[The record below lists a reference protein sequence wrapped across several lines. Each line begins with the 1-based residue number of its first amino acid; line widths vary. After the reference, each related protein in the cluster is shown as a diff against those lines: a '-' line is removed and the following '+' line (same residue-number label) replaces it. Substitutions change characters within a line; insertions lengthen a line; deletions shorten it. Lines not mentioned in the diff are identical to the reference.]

1 MKNKIV
7 SIALAALMLF
17 SSTGCG
23 ADSSEQASPNS
34 IAQET
39 VTTSAPIVQ
48 QNTADTDVDALVEA
62 GLFSNRDFRTKYDA
76 FSAAEIELGD
86 SGIKCSSPAVKVEG
100 NTVTLSLEGTYV
112 LSGSISDGM
121 VIIDAAST
129 DKIQLVL
136 NNASITSKTSA
147 PIYIKQADKVFLTLA
162 ENSENEL
169 INGGSFEAID
179 DSNID
184 AVIFARDDL
193 TINGSGSLTVSSPAA
208 HGIASN
214 DSLSITGGV
223 FDISCASNAL
233 KANDDITIAG
243 GDFVISSGK
252 DAMQCE
258 HDSNPDKGFI
268 YIAGGNYN
276 ITAEGDG
283 ISAGTYL
290 QIDGGSFD
298 VLTGGGYENAAE
310 QSSEMWGQ
318 FVPGMRPGRG
328 MGRGFGGGR
337 PGGMAPPQMS
347 ENMPAPDMENF
358 EMPEM
363 PEMPQPGFAEESQES
378 SGDGSSM
385 KAFKAKGEL
394 TVNGGSFVINSADDA
409 FHSDLNMSINAGE
422 FEIATGDDAFH
433 AEENLI
439 INSGMINIS
448 HSYEGM
454 EALHVY
460 IFNGVITITATDDGL
475 NAAGGNDASGF
486 GGRDR
491 LFGGAMDQC
500 SGGSISIVGG
510 NLSIMA
516 YGDGID
522 ANGNIEISGGSTVV
536 CGPSYGDT
544 AIIDYCGTAVISGG
558 TFIGSGSSAMSQEF
572 GEGSQKVVSSRANQ
586 SFPAGTEVEVCDS
599 EGKRVINFAPALDFT
614 MVMVSTPELNMEANY
629 SISVLAEN

>member
-7 SIALAALMLF
+7 SMALAALMLL
-17 SSTGCG
+17 SCTGCG
-23 ADSSEQASPNS
+23 ADSSDGPGPNS
-34 IAQET
+34 AAEET
-39 VTTSAPIVQ
+39 FTTSAPIVQ
-48 QNTADTDVDALVEA
+48 PDSGETDVEALVEA
-62 GLFSNRDFRTKYDA
+62 GLFSNRDFRTEYDA
-76 FSAAEIELGD
+76 FSAVEIELGD

-121 VIIDAAST
+121 VIIDAANT

-136 NNASITSKTSA
+136 NNASITSQTSA
-147 PIYIKQADKVFLTLA
+147 PLYIKQADKVFLTLA

-169 INGGSFEAID
+169 INGGSFDTID

-193 TINGSGSLTVSSPAA
+193 TINGIGSLTVSSPAG
-208 HGIASN
+208 HGIAGN
-214 DSLSITGGV
+214 DSLSITGGA

-243 GDFVISSGK
+243 GDFVVSSGK

-310 QSSEMWGQ
+310 QRSEMWGQ
-318 FVPGMRPGRG
+318 FAPGMRPGRG

-337 PGGMAPPQMS
+337 PGGMNPPQMP
-347 ENMPAPDMENF
+347 ENVPAPDMESF
-358 EMPEM
+358 EM
-363 PEMPQPGFAEESQES
+363 PEMPQPGFVEESQNS

-394 TVNGGSFVINSADDA
+394 TINGGSFVINSADDA

-422 FEIATGDDAFH
+422 FEISAGDDAFH

-439 INSGMINIS
+439 INSGIINIS

-460 IFNGVITITATDDGL
+460 IFNGLITITATDDGL

-491 LFGGAMDQC
+491 LFGGAMNQS
-500 SGGSISIVGG
+500 SGGSISIAGG

-522 ANGNIEISGGSTVV
+522 ANGSIEISGGSTTV
-536 CGPSYGDT
+536 CGPSFGDT

-572 GEGSQKVVSSRANQ
+572 GEGSQKVISSRANQ

-614 MVMVSTPELNMEANY
+614 MVMISTPELNMEANY